1 MKVWF
6 DVNLAKESTFF
17 LNVLNDPRAWNI
29 GHWTKTNQK
38 KNADWIVYLK
48 STEYIDML
56 TCTSKS
62 CFTGFSVTLMDE
74 NPRVTL
80 FNFENWTNVPKNLKN
95 YSVNDYRTYL
105 ILHEF
110 GHAICSLDHP
120 RKIVFGPC
128 PIMVQQT
135 RGLPEGTTKNLW
147 PLELEKKKALKN
159 V

>member
-6 DVNLAKESTFF
+6 DVNLAKESNFF
-17 LNVLNDPRAWNI
+17 LDILNDSRAWNI
-29 GHWTKTNQK
+29 GVWTKTRDK
-38 KNADWIVYLK
+38 KKADWIVYLK
-48 STEYIDML
+48 STEFIDKM
-56 TCTSKS
+56 TCSSKS
-62 CFTGFSVTLMDE
+62 CFTGFSVTLMDVS
-74 NPRVTL
+74 PRITY
-80 FNFENWTNVPKNLKN
+80 FNLENWTNVPIHLIN
-95 YSVNDYRTYL
+95 YSIRDYKTYL

-120 RKIVFGPC
+120 RKIINGPC

-147 PLELEKKKALKN
+147 PLASEKKKAYKN